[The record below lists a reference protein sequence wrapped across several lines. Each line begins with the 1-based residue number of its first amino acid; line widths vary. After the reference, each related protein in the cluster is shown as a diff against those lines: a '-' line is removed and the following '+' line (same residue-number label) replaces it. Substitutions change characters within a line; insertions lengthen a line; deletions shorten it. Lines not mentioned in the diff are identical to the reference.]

1 MLLKGDLCRELIIAL
16 HSTMTCR
23 GMGLEVESGSTSRED
38 ILREVK
44 GVEDNAETR
53 SRDSAYEL

>member
-1 MLLKGDLCRELIIAL
+1 
-16 HSTMTCR
+16 MTRR